1 MESIIPLVGFLGA
14 GKTTLL
20 KYLIE
25 RAIEAELV
33 PFVIL
38 NDYLDADLD
47 AQQLS
52 DKLGSRSIRG
62 VTGSCICCDGI
73 NELRDCVNGIAE
85 RDGGITFIE
94 ANGTSDASRLMEFL
108 GVGVDERF
116 MPPVQ
121 VSVVDVTNWQ
131 KRGMNNEL
139 EAEQIK
145 VSSLIVLTHRDGV
158 ETARI
163 NQVEKEVRETNPY
176 AAITTEGE
184 LDVLL
189 LSRLK
194 PINKKIT
201 TTLSH
206 DKTHWSSCSVDLPDL
221 PTVAGVQ
228 HLCEL
233 IPAEILRIKG
243 CTRVGGVDGY
253 IHFER
258 CPDGEVYLR
267 PYHGVPVTGPKL
279 LAVGPGS
286 EPGALREAIETCLQT
301 ATAVENSAWD
311 SLVGNVQ
318 VG

>member
-1 MESIIPLVGFLGA
+1 MESIITLVGFLGA

-20 KYLIE
+20 KHLIE
-25 RAIEAELV
+25 RALEEGLA

-38 NDYLDADLD
+38 NDYIDADLD

-52 DKLGSRSIRG
+52 GRLGSRSIQG
-62 VTGSCICCDGI
+62 LTGSCICCDGI
-73 NELRDCVNGIAE
+73 NELRHCVNGIAQ

-108 GVGVDERF
+108 GVGVDKRF
-116 MPPVQ
+116 LPPIQ
-121 VSVVDVTNWQ
+121 VSVVDVKNWQ
-131 KRGMNNEL
+131 KRGVNNEL

-145 VSSLIVLTHRDGV
+145 VSSLIVLTHQHGV
-158 ETARI
+158 EAARI
-163 NQVEKEVRETNPY
+163 AKVEKEVRETNPY
-176 AAITTEGE
+176 AEITTQSD

-194 PINKKIT
+194 PVDRTNPS
-201 TTLSH
+201 LMSH
-206 DKTHWSSCSVDLPDL
+206 KKTHWSSCSVDLQTL
-221 PTVAGVQ
+221 PSVASVQ

-233 IPAEILRIKG
+233 IPAEILRVKG
-243 CTRVGGVDGY
+243 CTRIGGLDGY

-267 PYHGVPVTGPKL
+267 PYYGAPVTGPKL

-286 EPGALREAIETCLQT
+286 EPDALRHAVETCLQT
-301 ATAVENSAWD
+301 ATGVANPAVGSPDGKA
-311 SLVGNVQ
+311 LQG
-318 VG
+318 